1 MFDENNDYGYFIDID
16 FDIDK
21 IHNPITN
28 NSIINKKHD
37 DVIISE
43 NSIETQY
50 IIIVNF
56 CCFCLVTL
64 VYIYVSPPFK

>member
-1 MFDENNDYGYFIDID
+1 MNYQEDDYGYFIDIELGIN
-16 FDIDK
+16 FDY
-21 IHNPITN
+21 NTITSIN
-28 NSIINKKHD
+28 NNKKQD

-43 NSIETQY
+43 NSMKTKY

-64 VYIYVSPPFK
+64 VFIYVSPPFK